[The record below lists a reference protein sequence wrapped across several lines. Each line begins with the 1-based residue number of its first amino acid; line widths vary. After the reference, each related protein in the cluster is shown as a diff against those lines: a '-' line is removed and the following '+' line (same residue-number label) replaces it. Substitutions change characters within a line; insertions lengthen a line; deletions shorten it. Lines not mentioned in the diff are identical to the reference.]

1 MSGASSRNSLRS
13 LRLLPGSRVCA
24 TAMTAI
30 AVVAMMACPAL
41 AQDLPPEVTERQAQG
56 EAMFE
61 AENYDAAL
69 VEFERVYDLLDGY
82 PLRYF
87 VLFNIGQCHERLF
100 RYDQALAYYQR
111 YLQEGGP
118 EAEDRATV
126 EATIRA
132 LEGLLGT
139 VVVTSNIEGAEV
151 WIDDRRVGTSP
162 GSFRVPSGGHV
173 VELRSEG
180 YSPARAEATVAA
192 RREVSIELVLEALGA
207 DHGLHPALFVA
218 GAGLTLAS
226 LGVAIGFWVD
236 ALVQHDAAVARSVR
250 TDGSQYE
257 LVPEDL
263 DAIGR
268 SVVIGDVMLGVTGA
282 LAIGSFV
289 LLLFTDWSGSRSSS
303 PDVALMPWIGSDGA
317 GLSVGGRL

>member
-1 MSGASSRNSLRS
+1 MPNVNRGLRAATLLVLVSS
-13 LRLLPGSRVCA
+13 
-24 TAMTAI
+24 
-30 AVVAMMACPAL
+30 VVLGLTRPVA

-111 YLQEGGP
+111 YLEEGGP

-173 VELRSEG
+173 VELRTEG